1 MGTLR
6 NIVLIPEAK
15 IDHNK
20 IRTIEPMA
28 TAHELASFFSGLTK
42 PKSPP
47 ATSSIKTAPDQ
58 SNRANTKDK
67 SKSKTRA
74 NDREWRKHK
83 SIQNPKWYGG
93 SIRLSASESCDNNSR
108 TPIPIIIA
116 APILQNRPL
125 YRALECINFVPVEK
139 DSPHVQHVDLIISPS
154 TGIIFHPLA
163 KLEKDHAKVLHRLK
177 SAAFYYTRVVLVL
190 EVIQFRLFKDPKSVA
205 DLVPVN
211 EGIVKALSAFK
222 RGLEVGVNSQ
232 EGLIGSAE
240 IVFAANGAEEV
251 ASMLRGLSMKLDR
264 EMMKGCHGD
273 TLELWQD
280 KSWIHKEIVST
291 RFQLRMMICTGIDEQ
306 DPVQEEYLVSAGF
319 NTYSTT
325 FILALCGSFEAFAG
339 LTAKERIDRIGPIVE
354 LPIIVSQYSGVRD
367 SSTKLIP

>member
-15 IDHNK
+15 IDNKK

-42 PKSPP
+42 PESPT
-47 ATSSIKTAPDQ
+47 AAGAVKTAPDQ

-67 SKSKTRA
+67 SKTENGA
-74 NDREWRKHK
+74 NNPEWRKHK
-83 SIQNPKWYGG
+83 SIQNPKWFGS
-93 SIRLSASESCDNNSR
+93 SIRLSASETVDSR
-108 TPIPIIIA
+108 IPVPIIIA

-163 KLEKDHAKVLHRLK
+163 KLENDHAKLLHRLK

-190 EVIQFRLFKDPKSVA
+190 EVIPFRLFKDPKSVA

-211 EGIVKALSAFK
+211 EGTVKALSAFK

-232 EGLIGSAE
+232 DGLIGSAE
-240 IVFAANGAEEV
+240 IVFESNGAEEV
-251 ASMLRGLSMKLDR
+251 ASMLRGLSMKLDG
-264 EMMKGCHGD
+264 EMMKGCQGD
-273 TLELWQD
+273 ILGLWQD
-280 KSWIHKEIVST
+280 KSWIHKEIVSA
-291 RFQLRMMICTGIDEQ
+291 RSNFG
-306 DPVQEEYLVSAGF
+306 
-319 NTYSTT
+319 
-325 FILALCGSFEAFAG
+325 
-339 LTAKERIDRIGPIVE
+339 
-354 LPIIVSQYSGVRD
+354 
-367 SSTKLIP
+367 